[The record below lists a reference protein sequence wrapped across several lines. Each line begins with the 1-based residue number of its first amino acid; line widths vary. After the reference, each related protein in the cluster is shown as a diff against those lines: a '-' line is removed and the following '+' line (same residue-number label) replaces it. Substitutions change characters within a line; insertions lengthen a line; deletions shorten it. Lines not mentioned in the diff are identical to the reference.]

1 MDELLNDFDNFK
13 ISALAKAKLVGN
25 QINSVTIGP
34 HKTDTT
40 KKMHIEKQKYENQP
54 SLKTSRKKE
63 VQPPNNLPVKKI
75 IAELEKERQEK
86 VQEAVSSRINKFAAF
101 TKEQEN
107 LRKQQW
113 VKQQKSMIEKMQ
125 QQEQLIVQAL
135 EQYDQNS
142 SNQHRKLIEYY
153 HNLAERQKKNEEE
166 IQASER
172 RRQLLNSI
180 IDSIKKHQI
189 EFRSTYQEIA
199 SILKSCTHDV
209 LKSIPPDILKQLKH
223 LPETMDEII
232 SRCKAGRINEH
243 EAKQCAELLQSLRNL
258 KEQIETF
265 ISAAVQ
271 AQQKAAAES
280 VEIVA
285 NNQVQNSLE
294 SVNVAKQVQQ
304 EPVQVTEAKKSEP
317 VVSKETKVT
326 PSALENYI
334 SRSNFKTYL
343 EVHEFLESYK
353 SSYSQLLSDDSL
365 KQFRF
370 DLKKAVNI
378 PVNAISAVNAQHLT
392 DKYQRLHNLLA
403 GKPVIVGEKPIVAT
417 KHPQGVAFC
426 TNLLAEKFV
435 LQGDLMISSN
445 PEAAFCYA
453 AVIVALWN
461 DFPDFGKLLLAYFYK
476 NCPYLVPWYVP
487 RSSEQTNE
495 EYYKSQGYKYID
507 GVVEKQDKF
516 LKRMTGIMRL
526 YSAIFV
532 TKAKRGQSGNPHG
545 MSHAWRW
552 LSSILNLEPRLDIS
566 ATMIHVFLDNVGFA
580 MESTYKKMF
589 QKIMKFIITKYMPML
604 SQIDSGGPVTRLTVM
619 LEEYKTKQTFE
630 IPSGILPVSFW

>member
-25 QINSVTIGP
+25 QINNVTIGP

-40 KKMHIEKQKYENQP
+40 IKVQTEKQKRQNQP
-54 SLKTSRKKE
+54 SKSTPNKRELR
-63 VQPPNNLPVKKI
+63 QPNQLPMKKI

-86 VQEAVSSRINKFAAF
+86 VQEAVSRRINQFAEF
-101 TKEQEN
+101 TKDQEN

-125 QQEQLIVQAL
+125 QQEHLIVQAL

-180 IDSIKKHQI
+180 IDTIKKHQI

-199 SILKSCTHDV
+199 TILKSCNHEI

-232 SRCKAGRINEH
+232 ARCKAGRINEH
-243 EAKQCAELLQSLRNL
+243 EAKQCAELLHSLRNL
-258 KEQIETF
+258 KEQIEKF
-265 ISAAVQ
+265 ISGAIQVQ
-271 AQQKAAAES
+271 QAAAES
-280 VEIVA
+280 AENIT
-285 NNQVQNSLE
+285 NNQVQNRSE
-294 SVNVAKQVQQ
+294 SENLTKQVQQ
-304 EPVQVTEAKKSEP
+304 VPEAKKSEP
-317 VVSKETKVT
+317 AVHKEIKVT
-326 PSALENYI
+326 PSAIEKYI
-334 SRSNFKTYL
+334 SRSNFKTYS
-343 EVHEFLESYK
+343 EVHEFLEKYK
-353 SSYSQLLSDDSL
+353 NNYSQLLSDDSL

-378 PVNAISAVNAQHLT
+378 PVNAISAVSAQHLT

-403 GKPVIVGEKPIVAT
+403 GKPVIVGEKSIVAT

-453 AVIVALWN
+453 AIIVALWN
-461 DFPDFGKLLLAYFYK
+461 DFPDFGKLLLVHFY
-476 NCPYLVPWYVP
+476 NSCPYLVPWYVP

-507 GVVEKQDKF
+507 GIVEKQDKF

-526 YSAIFV
+526 YSAIFI

-545 MSHAWRW
+545 ISHAWKW
-552 LSSILNLEPRLDIS
+552 LSSILNLEPRLDIT

-580 MESTYKKMF
+580 MQSTYKRMF
-589 QKIMKFIITKYMPML
+589 QKIMKFIIIKYMPML
-604 SQIDSGGPVTRLTVM
+604 TQIDSGGPVTRLTVM
-619 LEEYKTKQTFE
+619 LEEYKTKQSFE
-630 IPSGILPVSFW
+630 IPSGILPGSFW

>member
-25 QINSVTIGP
+25 QINNVTIGP

-40 KKMHIEKQKYENQP
+40 IKVQTEKQKRQNQP
-54 SLKTSRKKE
+54 SKSTPNKRELR
-63 VQPPNNLPVKKI
+63 QPNQLPMKKI

-86 VQEAVSSRINKFAAF
+86 VQEAVSRRINQFAEF
-101 TKEQEN
+101 TKDQEN

-125 QQEQLIVQAL
+125 QQEHLIVQAL

-180 IDSIKKHQI
+180 IDTIKKHQI

-199 SILKSCTHDV
+199 TILKSCNHEI

-232 SRCKAGRINEH
+232 ARCKAGRINEH
-243 EAKQCAELLQSLRNL
+243 EAKQCAELLHSLRNL
-258 KEQIETF
+258 KEQIEKF
-265 ISAAVQ
+265 ISGAIQVQ
-271 AQQKAAAES
+271 QAAAES
-280 VEIVA
+280 AENIT
-285 NNQVQNSLE
+285 NNQVQNRSE
-294 SVNVAKQVQQ
+294 SENLTKQVQQ
-304 EPVQVTEAKKSEP
+304 VPEAKKSEP
-317 VVSKETKVT
+317 AVHKEIKVT
-326 PSALENYI
+326 PSAIEKYI
-334 SRSNFKTYL
+334 SRSNFKTYS
-343 EVHEFLESYK
+343 EVHEFLEKYK
-353 SSYSQLLSDDSL
+353 NNYSQLLSDDSL

-378 PVNAISAVNAQHLT
+378 PVNAISAVSAQHLT

-403 GKPVIVGEKPIVAT
+403 GKPVIVGEKSIVAT

-453 AVIVALWN
+453 AIIVALWN
-461 DFPDFGKLLLAYFYK
+461 DFPDFGKLLLAHFY
-476 NCPYLVPWYVP
+476 NSCPYLVPWYVP

-507 GVVEKQDKF
+507 GIVEKQDKF

-526 YSAIFV
+526 YSAIFI

-545 MSHAWRW
+545 ISHAWKW
-552 LSSILNLEPRLDIS
+552 LSSILNLEPRLDIT

-580 MESTYKKMF
+580 MQSTYKRMF
-589 QKIMKFIITKYMPML
+589 QKIMKFIIIKYMPML
-604 SQIDSGGPVTRLTVM
+604 TQIDSGGPVTRLTVM
-619 LEEYKTKQTFE
+619 LEEYKTKQSFE
-630 IPSGILPVSFW
+630 IPSGILPGSFW